1 MSAEIHRLFPDGLKH
16 AEAEKGRPRYDP
28 PLRFVP
34 TKVPSGDDTSDK
46 TLKTVTVELSQKTTQ
61 KVPLYE
67 FHGTETFLQLQ
78 KLHSYCLDQ
87 QGVRLKHAKLDKLDD
102 EVLKKIDA
110 IPEDTADVTQLEKL
124 RKLELVQ
131 EGFSDKM
138 DSLITRSFTLY
149 QQLLS
154 PTLRAEWDEVVQEH
168 CFTSGWI
175 QADATISIEHR
186 GQDWD
191 TLDECKRLHLLKF
204 CKKDA
209 AERHNLYINNNVK
222 KPQRMTIETFWK
234 RVKELD
240 ALAPMLPCLKDQP
253 DCPAEIERANVSL
266 TPVQMCNFLMRC
278 ISDAME
284 DEYNCMTDV
293 MPTDPKKLVELLTK
307 IETKLKEVKKETK
320 PEDRSK
326 SKGQHDD
333 SRSKAKQ
340 AAKASRDTK
349 GKIPRKNLPK
359 KAEKQ
364 CGLCEEYGGASHSH
378 HTSQCKKWVAG
389 GQHHPEWRGPK
400 GGKTANI
407 NVHQDIGVKQL
418 MAQQLESQKSM
429 MKMMSRFA
437 DKKKKSK
444 KRKSSKYYS
453 DSDSSDSD

>member
-16 AEAEKGRPRYDP
+16 AEAEKGKPRYDP

-34 TKVPSGDDTSDK
+34 TKVPSGEDRDDK
-46 TLKTVTVELSQKTTQ
+46 TLKTVSVELSQKTTQ
-61 KVPLYE
+61 KITLYE
-67 FHGTETFLQLQ
+67 YHGTESFLQLQ
-78 KLHSYCLDQ
+78 KLHDYCLDQ
-87 QGVRLKHAKLDKLDD
+87 QEVRKKHAKLDKLDD

-110 IPEDTADVTQLEKL
+110 IPEDTADKTQLDKL

-138 DSLITRSFTLY
+138 DSLIIRSFTLY
-149 QQLLS
+149 QQMLS
-154 PTLRAEWDEVVQEH
+154 VTLRAEWDEVVQDH
-168 CFTSGWI
+168 CFTGGWI
-175 QADATISIEHR
+175 QADGTANPDHR

-209 AERHNLYINNNVK
+209 AERHDLYINNNVK

-234 RVKELD
+234 RIKELD
-240 ALAPMLPCLKDQP
+240 ALAPMLPCMKDQP
-253 DCPAEIERANVSL
+253 GCPAEIERANVSL
-266 TPVQMCNFLMRC
+266 TPVQMCKLLMRC

-293 MPTDPKKLVELLTK
+293 MPTDPKKLVELLTR
-307 IETKLKEVKKETK
+307 IETKLKEVKSETK

-326 SKGQHDD
+326 SKGQHDE

-340 AAKASRDTK
+340 AAKASRNTK
-349 GKIPRKNLPK
+349 GTIPRKNLPK
-359 KAEKQ
+359 KTEKQ

-389 GQHHPEWRGPK
+389 GQHHHEWRGPK

-407 NVHQDIGVKQL
+407 NVHQDVGVKQL
-418 MAQQLESQKSM
+418 MAQQVEFQKSI
-429 MKMMSRFA
+429 MKQMSRMS